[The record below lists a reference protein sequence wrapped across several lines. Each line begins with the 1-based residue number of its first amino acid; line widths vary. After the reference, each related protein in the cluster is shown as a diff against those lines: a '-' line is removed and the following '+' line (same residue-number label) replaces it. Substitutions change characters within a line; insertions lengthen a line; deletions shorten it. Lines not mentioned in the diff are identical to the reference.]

1 MKVRMLSS
9 FLLGFYMLP
18 RRLSE
23 LPDAVV
29 CIMQL
34 CLLVP
39 VTGRFLP
46 TDVCTVSSQKFG

>member
-1 MKVRMLSS
+1 MKVRMLRS
-9 FLLGFYMLP
+9 FLLGFYVLP